1 MSLNN
6 QYLENF
12 LLQIKISNTDSKYT
26 EINYRRDVTQFIEYL
41 EAEDLL
47 DLDTK
52 IGFSYISAL
61 YETGLAQSSVSRKV
75 SSLRSFMRFIQLNYG
90 AKNNPFINIRIKRTS
105 SKLPSFLMFS
115 EVEQLLG
122 SFDQSDLG
130 FRNRVLVELMY
141 ACGLR
146 VSEASGLRMRD
157 INFDDRSILVMGK
170 GSKERYLFYYESL
183 SPLLAQYIE
192 TIRPNFLKGSTTDY
206 LFLNRSGKP
215 LSDRGIQHI
224 FKVAGERAGLR
235 THLHPHMLRHS
246 FATHLLD
253 NGANLRVVQMLLGH
267 ESISTTQIYTHVS
280 TETLRK
286 SYNDAMNKIDV
297 T

>member
-1 MSLNN
+1 M
-6 QYLENF
+6 
-12 LLQIKISNTDSKYT
+12 
-26 EINYRRDVTQFIEYL
+26 
-41 EAEDLL
+41 
-47 DLDTK
+47 
-52 IGFSYISAL
+52 
-61 YETGLAQSSVSRKV
+61 
-75 SSLRSFMRFIQLNYG
+75 
-90 AKNNPFINIRIKRTS
+90 
-105 SKLPSFLMFS
+105 
-115 EVEQLLG
+115 
-122 SFDQSDLG
+122 
-130 FRNRVLVELMY
+130 
-141 ACGLR
+141 R

-192 TIRPNFLKGSTTDY
+192 TIRPNFLKGSITDY